1 MKGLLF
7 GGCSFTWG
15 QGLYFYSD
23 LPDLFYPKPY
33 EYHSNKVTDAHLKF
47 KDTLRFPRLVANHFN
62 TFETFKTF
70 NGGSEDETF
79 SFFENIFTDKERKRM
94 MSHLSLERYD
104 YNDFDYIIIQL
115 SQLFRNRF
123 YFEIDGHE
131 CFTNVSPNANYGDY
145 QLLLKWM
152 EINNKT
158 YDDWQKELSQA
169 QYLRLLKELK
179 FYEDKGIKTKILT
192 WENDLVSYIKNDQFL
207 NERFIKLSYKNKTYD
222 TIQQMQNDNKEL
234 YIEYDYDFFGE
245 NPPKDHHPSKLCHRV
260 IADNI
265 IKSIENDIK

>member
-23 LPDLFYPKPY
+23 LPDLYYPKPY
-33 EYHSNKVTDAHLKF
+33 EYHGDKITDAQLKF

-62 TFETFKTF
+62 TFETFKTH

-79 SFFENIFTDKERKRM
+79 LFFENIFGDKERKNL

-104 YNDFDYIIIQL
+104 YDDFDYMIIQL
-115 SQLFRNRF
+115 SQLYRNRF
-123 YFEIDGHE
+123 YFQLDGHE
-131 CFTNVSPNANYGDY
+131 CFTNVSPRSNYGDY
-145 QLLLKWM
+145 KLLLKWM
-152 EINNKT
+152 EDNDKT
-158 YDDWQKELSQA
+158 YEDWRKELSETQHK
-169 QYLRLLKELK
+169 RLVKELK

-192 WENDLVSYIKNDQFL
+192 WEDDLIPYIKNDDFL
-207 NERFIKLSYKNKTYD
+207 TERFIPLTYKDKTYD

-234 YIEYDYDFFGE
+234 YIEYDYEFFGQDT
-245 NPPKDHHPSKLCHRV
+245 PKDHHPSKMCHRV

-265 IKSIENDIK
+265 IKSIEKDI